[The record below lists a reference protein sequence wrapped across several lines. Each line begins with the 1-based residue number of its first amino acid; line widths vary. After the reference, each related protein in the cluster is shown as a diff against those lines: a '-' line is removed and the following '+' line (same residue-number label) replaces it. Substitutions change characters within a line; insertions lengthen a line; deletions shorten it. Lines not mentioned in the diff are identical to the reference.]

1 MQLTLTPWLA
11 RVAVTMS
18 VDPQDAPGGAKI
30 PDRANVSR
38 REVVVICTLLTIQ
51 KMSVETASQVK
62 VTLVPTAA
70 VTGSGALRIVP
81 VPAKMGKIL
90 GYPKIN

>member
-1 MQLTLTPWLA
+1 MPSLA

-18 VDPQDAPGGAKI
+18 VEPQDAPGGAKI

-38 REVVVICTLLTIQ
+38 SEVVVICTLLTTQ
-51 KMSVETASQVK
+51 KMSEATASQVK

-70 VTGSGALRIVP
+70 VTGSGARRIVP
-81 VPAKMGKIL
+81 EPAKKWAKFFLAI
-90 GYPKIN
+90 PKKIN